1 MSQSSYNLETLSDLT
16 KSQLQIILQEKNV
29 AFKAKATKEQLI
41 LLIKENHKSKDE
53 TIREQTPEKV
63 INESGEY

>member
-16 KSQLQIILQEKNV
+16 KSQLQAILQEKNV